1 MYDCKLKPI
10 NQKESPAKPLD
21 DPAALAVSA
30 DSRSALATQHNLPS
44 QILGPGKTYKDP
56 MENLLPAPT
65 AVYAGALPR
74 QQTCTWWC
82 PRGNRFASP
91 TLAPPNDHPELHRY
105 M

>member
-44 QILGPGKTYKDP
+44 QILGPGIKPISY
-56 MENLLPAPT
+56 
-65 AVYAGALPR
+65 
-74 QQTCTWWC
+74 
-82 PRGNRFASP
+82 
-91 TLAPPNDHPELHRY
+91 
-105 M
+105 